1 MYRIHFLPADACT
14 LADAYRALL
23 QEPLSIARVGLSMLG
38 SHREGELMTNTEQR
52 PSMTLTVGAT
62 ADNAVQKSAPTFAV
76 TWPEDVFGAL
86 PYRGKPKSIARMD
99 AGILAEAK
107 RRHVRD

>member
-1 MYRIHFLPADACT
+1 
-14 LADAYRALL
+14 
-23 QEPLSIARVGLSMLG
+23 
-38 SHREGELMTNTEQR
+38 MTNTEQR
-52 PSMTLTVGAT
+52 PGMTLRVAET
-62 ADNAVQKSAPTFAV
+62 ADEAAQKSAPPFAA
-76 TWPEDVFGAL
+76 TRPEDVFGAL